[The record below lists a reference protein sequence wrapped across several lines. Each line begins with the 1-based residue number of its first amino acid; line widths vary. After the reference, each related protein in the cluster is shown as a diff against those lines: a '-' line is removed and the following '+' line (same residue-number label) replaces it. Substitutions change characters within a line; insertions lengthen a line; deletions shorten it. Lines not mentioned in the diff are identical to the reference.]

1 MYYSWEIYSNFHS
14 VLYSISLEFKIE
26 PNPID
31 IGKFLIFTSYS
42 FLFIS
47 FTIFIV
53 KLLHTINFL
62 CSFNIFIHEYFH
74 LIQSFFYSFRSYKA
88 SYSSPIHDHKFKNTT
103 QSNRTLIFHII
114 FFVWNFALSY
124 LFPPGR
130 FLTIIHSTIY
140 SSEETTHYGSHNLKT
155 KNTSR
160 TILIEPLNVI

>member
-114 FFVWNFALSY
+114 FLSETLHSLIFFHLDVFSQ
-124 LFPPGR
+124 LFIPQFILLKKPHIMV
-130 FLTIIHSTIY
+130 LTT
-140 SSEETTHYGSHNLKT
+140 
-155 KNTSR
+155 
-160 TILIEPLNVI
+160 